1 MRKSR
6 KETAET
12 RQRII
17 EAAAT
22 EFRRDGIV
30 GTGLADFMAS
40 AGLTHGG
47 FYKHFESKD
56 EVVRESLELAA
67 DTWIDS
73 MESMLSRSSGTRKL
87 SSAINNYLSLKH
99 RDDAAGGCPFVALGS
114 ELARASEAVRDTA
127 TCGIEK
133 LIDLIAGELHDM
145 PPAAARKQAQV
156 MLATMIGAM
165 TMARMVT
172 DAELSASILR
182 QARKSL
188 TGQ

>member
-67 DTWIDS
+67 ATWIDS
-73 MESMLSRSSGTRKL
+73 MESTLSRSSGARKL
-87 SSAINNYLSLKH
+87 SGAITTYLSLKH
-99 RDDAAGGCPFVALGS
+99 RDDVGDGCPFVALGS
-114 ELARASEAVRDTA
+114 ELARGSNAVRETA

-133 LIDLIAGELHDM
+133 LIDLIAAELHDM

-172 DAELSASILR
+172 DPDLSASILR